1 MDAINLTY
9 PIMNEMPDN
18 VRLSVWE
25 YQAIAEEVLG
35 DLKKGKDQNVIKNSI
50 TDSLPHN
57 VKLSSSELGRMA
69 DACQE
74 AWDRSNGPNFIVKTY
89 NDEGRYGGCGYFET
103 LTDAIEYKIR
113 QEDCDRVAKV
123 YRLVEFEEVQ

>member
-9 PIMNEMPDN
+9 PIMSTMPDN
-18 VRLSVWE
+18 VRLSTWE

-35 DLKKGKDQNVIKNSI
+35 VLKRGKSKNVLMLSI
-50 TDSLPHN
+50 EDSLPHN
-57 VKLSSSELGRMA
+57 VKLSNFELNQMA

-74 AWDRSNGPNFIVKTY
+74 AWDRSNGPNFIVKTF

-123 YRLVEFEEVQ
+123 YRLVEFQEVS

>member
-9 PIMNEMPDN
+9 PIMSTMPGN
-18 VRLSVWE
+18 VRLSTWE

-35 DLKKGKDQNVIKNSI
+35 VLKRGKSKNVLMLSI
-50 TDSLPHN
+50 EDSLPHN
-57 VKLSSSELGRMA
+57 VKLSNFELNQMA

-74 AWDRSNGPNFIVKTY
+74 AWDRLNGPNFIVKTY